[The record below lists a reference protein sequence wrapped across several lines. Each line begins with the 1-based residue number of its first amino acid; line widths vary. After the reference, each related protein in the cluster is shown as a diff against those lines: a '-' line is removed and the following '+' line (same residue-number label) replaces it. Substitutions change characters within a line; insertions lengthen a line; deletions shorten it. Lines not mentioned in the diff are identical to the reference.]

1 MIAIDTIV
9 SIKSGDE
16 YGGKYTGKLGIV
28 KKFTDDRVGVEFAGL
43 KNHASKYGLFWFN
56 KENVTPSLFDT
67 PKRNDGIIPA
77 ALAKAFLNFTCCYE
91 ASLWLHFSGKEG
103 LGKDKKGDRQMST
116 IYLGERQSG
125 KTTMLIEMS
134 EKTGATIVVATYP
147 MGKYIQMTAAQ
158 MGKKIPVPITVTN
171 YIRLLASGGLG
182 RSEKYLVD
190 ELQMMLQQ
198 MNIEAATVDCDCIE
212 VLRGQQ
218 KEGL

>member
-28 KKFTDDRVGVEFAGL
+28 KRFTDDRVGVEFAGL

-56 KENVTPSLFDT
+56 KENVTP
-67 PKRNDGIIPA
+67 
-77 ALAKAFLNFTCCYE
+77 
-91 ASLWLHFSGKEG
+91 
-103 LGKDKKGDRQMST
+103 
-116 IYLGERQSG
+116 
-125 KTTMLIEMS
+125 
-134 EKTGATIVVATYP
+134 
-147 MGKYIQMTAAQ
+147 
-158 MGKKIPVPITVTN
+158 